1 MTLFDLKA
9 YHLHQ
14 ERAKTSFHNHNFLF
28 QHVGNELT
36 SRLQDLKKTFKKPL
50 ILAPHL
56 LSLEGQHDSNL
67 QEVFP
72 YPAAE
77 YDLILSC
84 LQAHWIN
91 DLPQHLKSIHNSL
104 KPEGLYLSALWGGQ
118 TLFELRQCFL
128 QAELELMDGAS
139 PRIAPFLHPSDAPTL
154 LGKVGFF
161 MPVVDTEKIVVSY
174 PSLLNL
180 LKDLR
185 GMGETNILK
194 DRTKGFTPRKVFE
207 KTEDLY
213 FETFGLKD
221 RRIPATFEVIYLTG
235 WKA

>member
-9 YHLHQ
+9 YHLHL
-14 ERAKTSFHNHNFLF
+14 ERAKTSFHNHDFLF

-36 SRLQDLKKTFKKPL
+36 SRLQDLKKTFNKPL
-50 ILAPHL
+50 ILARHP
-56 LSLEGQHDSNL
+56 LSLEGQQDSNL
-67 QEVFP
+67 QEVLP
-72 YPAAE
+72 SAAAE

-104 KPEGLYLSALWGGQ
+104 KPEGLYLGALWGGQ
-118 TLFELRQCFL
+118 TLFELRQCL
-128 QAELELMDGAS
+128 LKAELDLRGGAS
-139 PRIAPFLHPSDAPTL
+139 SRIAPLLHPSDAPAL

-161 MPVVDTEKIVVSY
+161 MPVVDTEKIVVTY
-174 PSLLNL
+174 PSLWAF

-194 DRTKGFTPRKVFE
+194 DRPKGFTPRKVFE
-207 KTEDLY
+207 KAEEIY
-213 FETFGLKD
+213 FETFALQDQK
-221 RRIPATFEVIYLTG
+221 IPATFEVIYLTG